1 MRLTSGSLF
10 ATEQAGVT
18 AFPTT
23 FSHSEGSRMDPI
35 TSIVMALA
43 AGAAA
48 GFESMGARVIL
59 YLLTGD
65 IHGPL

>member
-1 MRLTSGSLF
+1 
-10 ATEQAGVT
+10 
-18 AFPTT
+18 
-23 FSHSEGSRMDPI
+23 MDPI